1 MPTITV
7 NSESKTLPE
16 PLTIADLL
24 RVLGKDPQKL
34 AVELNRS
41 VVPRAEH
48 SHALLKEGDAVEIV
62 TLVGGGS
69 GRSEE
74 RSQGTGDRRQEETK
88 ESGDRRQETDKAEK
102 PVSSLSPVPCLLTPE
117 LSPVSCPLSPVL
129 RVGGF
134 TFSSRLFTGTGKYP
148 TYELMQQCMDA
159 SGCEVTTVA
168 VRRERLID
176 KDGKSLLDFLN
187 LKKLTILPNT
197 AGCFSAE
204 DAIRHA
210 RLARELLANLENP
223 GANWVKLEC
232 LADKKTLLPDPVDT
246 LKATEQLVKEGFTV
260 LVYTSDDPVL
270 AKRLK
275 AAGAASVM
283 PAGSPIG
290 SGQGILNPNNI
301 RICLEYLKDG
311 DPDYPVIVDAGVGT
325 ASDVSVA
332 MELGC
337 DGVLLNT
344 AIASAKDP
352 LRMAWAMRY
361 ACEAGR
367 LAYLAGR
374 IPKKLYANASSPTE
388 GMIQSTKANS
398 PA

>member
-1 MPTITV
+1 MPTIIL
-7 NSESKTLPE
+7 NAE
-16 PLTIADLL
+16 PHPIDTPLSVAQLL
-24 RVLGKDPQKL
+24 QQLHRDPGKL
-34 AVELNRS
+34 AVEVNENVVSRADHDTVQLND
-41 VVPRAEH
+41 
-48 SHALLKEGDAVEIV
+48 GDRVEIV

-69 GRSEE
+69 G
-74 RSQGTGDRRQEETK
+74 
-88 ESGDRRQETDKAEK
+88 DK
-102 PVSSLSPVPCLLTPE
+102 PLT
-117 LSPVSCPLSPVL
+117 
-129 RVGGF
+129 VGPF
-134 TFSSRLFTGTGKYP
+134 TFQSRLFTGTGKYTSYP
-148 TYELMQQCMDA
+148 LMHDCMEA

-176 KDGKSLLDFLN
+176 AQGKSLLDFLD

-210 RLARELLANLENP
+210 RLARELLSNLDNP
-223 GANWVKLEC
+223 GAQWVKLEC
-232 LADKKTLLPDPVDT
+232 LADKKTLLPDPIDT

-260 LVYTSDDPVL
+260 LVYSSDDPIL

-275 AAGAASVM
+275 DVGAASVM

-301 RICLEYLKDG
+301 RIILEYLKDG

-325 ASDVSVA
+325 ASDVASA
-332 MELGC
+332 MELGI

-344 AIASAKDP
+344 AIASATDP
-352 LRMAWAMRY
+352 LKMAHAMRH
-361 ACEAGR
+361 ATEAGR

-374 IPKKLYANASSPTE
+374 IPKKLYATASSPME
-388 GMIQSTKANS
+388 GRIHSS
-398 PA
+398 SD